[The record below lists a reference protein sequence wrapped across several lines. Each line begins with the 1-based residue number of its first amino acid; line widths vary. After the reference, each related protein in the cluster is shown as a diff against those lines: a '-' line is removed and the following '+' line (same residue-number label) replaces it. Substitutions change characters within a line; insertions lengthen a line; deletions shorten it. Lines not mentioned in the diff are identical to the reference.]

1 MDNKSVILEYW
12 KDQRAQ
18 ARHTETQRATFTNII
33 LIVAAA
39 LLGLVANTGF
49 RESSLALTVTIIFLG
64 LFGAATS
71 AKYYERYNV
80 HIEQAIRF
88 SEVLS
93 AQQQEYDYEKILGPI
108 RIDHDSRNRLARL
121 RLNKLWIAFHLI
133 VALIGFAMSIIIIAI
148 A

>member
-1 MDNKSVILEYW
+1 MDSKSVILEYW

-39 LLGLVANTGF
+39 MLGFVAQKGF
-49 RESSLALTVTIIFLG
+49 HESCLALTVTIIFLG
-64 LFGAATS
+64 LFGAVTS

-88 SEVLS
+88 SEVLT
-93 AQQQEYDYEKILGPI
+93 AQEQEYDHEKILDPV
-108 RIDHDSRNRLARL
+108 RIDHASRNRLERL
-121 RLNKLWIAFHLI
+121 RLNKLWIAFNLI
-133 VALIGFAMSIIIIAI
+133 VAFIGLAMTIIIVIIA
-148 A
+148 